1 MRKQILSLLFFIIVI
16 MGITVA
22 QLPTSL
28 MTTTDHYYS
37 VMFDE
42 EGEAIV
48 SLMLTFRNAED
59 SQISS
64 LNLEIPGSSVTLI
77 GVAQE
82 TTGYETQTCLS
93 WATECTEYGSGQS
106 CVQYDYNGNCVS
118 YERPCLKMGQVCR
131 SYRQNYNYQPSY
143 QKIEVQPVRLSHSVS
158 LPITLITPVSPQ
170 GQTNLIVM
178 YKVEDY
184 AKNFLGAYNFNFE
197 TVKTAYSSNN
207 VRVAVNVQ
215 EGLNLKGTQAKVN
228 YLSNFAGMSKALES
242 TQLSSDMRKEM
253 YSYTRTIQYANGLV
267 KTATYLDPLE
277 SFSVKGAYSRSWIRL
292 YIDTILIVGVIIF
305 GVIAFMIYGTKKL
318 FKYAQPIESKKQAE
332 TKHYFLVPFLIGL
345 FTAIIVTLLWGAAI
359 LVMYIA
365 GSAFGYGSGIFGFL
379 VILFAILITL
389 ALLIGAPI
397 YAGSKYGA
405 ATGVFTVISVLGWL
419 FLFSIIIVLVL
430 SVFNRPIVYY

>member
-1 MRKQILSLLFFIIVI
+1 MKRKILSLLVFFVAI
-16 MGITVA
+16 MCVAVA
-22 QLPTSL
+22 QLPASL

-42 EGEAIV
+42 EGEATV
-48 SLMLTFRNAED
+48 SLMMTLRNAED
-59 SQISS
+59 SKISS
-64 LNLEIPGSSVTLI
+64 LNLEIPGSSVSLI

-93 WATECTEYGSGQS
+93 WATECTEYGEGQS

-143 QKIEVQPVRLSHSVS
+143 QKINVQPVRLSHSVS

-170 GQTNLIVM
+170 GQTNIIVM
-178 YKVEDY
+178 YKVGDY
-184 AKNFLGAYNFNFE
+184 ATNSLGAYNFNFE
-197 TVKTAYSSNN
+197 TVKTPYSSNN

-215 EGLNLKGTQAKVN
+215 EGLNLKGTQARVN

-242 TQLSSDMRKEM
+242 TQLSSDMSKEM

-277 SFSVKGAYSRSWIRL
+277 SFSVKGVYSRSWIRL
-292 YIDTILIVGVIIF
+292 YIDTILIVGLILF
-305 GVIAFMIYGTKKL
+305 GVVGFLVYGTKKL

-332 TKHYFLVPFLIGL
+332 SKHYFLVPFLVGL
-345 FTAIIVTLLWGAAI
+345 FTAIIISLLWGVSI

-365 GSAFGYGSGIFGFL
+365 ESAFGYGSGIFGFL
-379 VILFAILITL
+379 VALFAILITL
-389 ALLIGAPI
+389 ALLIGAPV

-419 FLFSIIIVLVL
+419 FLFSIILVLVL
-430 SVFNRPIVYY
+430 SVFNRPVIYY